1 MRLRKGLWTTMLA
14 TVIAAAALALPAG
27 AIGATVYDNIPS
39 PQPGNVPS
47 VPYEASGAAEWG
59 GQIQLAGTER
69 QNPTVTVLMSSW
81 GCQSGHWTSNDCVT
95 TAGATF
101 SHLITLNIYTVGVGG
116 VVGPL
121 IATASQTFNIPY
133 RPSHDPV
140 NCPATPEKW
149 FSAADGLCYNGFA
162 TPISFT
168 LNSVT
173 LPNKAIVSV
182 AYNTTHYGYS
192 PIGATACS
200 ATAAGCGYDSLNVG
214 TAPLPTIGIAPQP
227 SDAYLYDVFGSE
239 YCDGGV
245 GGTNVFRLDAGCWT
259 GFQPAFEIAA
269 VTINPP
275 PNKDA
280 CKGNGWQNYTRADG
294 SKFKN
299 QGDCIQ
305 YVNTGK

>member
-1 MRLRKGLWTTMLA
+1 MLA
-14 TVIAAAALALPAG
+14 SVIMAAALGLPGGAL
-27 AIGATVYDNIPS
+27 GATVYDDIPS

-47 VPYEASGAAEWG
+47 IAYEANGIAEFG

-69 QNPTVTVLMSSW
+69 QHPTVTVLMSSW

-95 TAGATF
+95 TPGATF
-101 SHLITLNIYTVGVGG
+101 SHLITLNLYNVGVGG
-116 VVGPL
+116 AVGSL
-121 IATASQTFNIPY
+121 IATASQTFNIPF
-133 RPSHDPV
+133 RPSHDPT
-140 NCPATPEKW
+140 NCPLTPEKW

-168 LNSVT
+168 LNTVT
-173 LPNKAIVSV
+173 LPNKVIVSD
-182 AYNTTHYGYS
+182 AYNTTDYGYA

-200 ATAAGCGYDSLNVG
+200 GTHAGCGYDSLNVG
-214 TAPLPTIGIAPQP
+214 TDGAPPSTGSQPQP
-227 SDAYLYDVFGSE
+227 TDAYLNSVFGSN
-239 YCDGGV
+239 YCDGGA
-245 GGTNVFRLDAGCWT
+245 GGSNVFRLDAGCWA
-259 GFQPAFEIAA
+259 GFQPAFRVAA

-280 CKGNGWQNYTRADG
+280 CKNNGWQTFTRADG

>member
-1 MRLRKGLWTTMLA
+1 MRRPNVLRTTLSALA
-14 TVIAAAALALPAG
+14 VAAAFALPAG
-27 AIGATVYDNIPS
+27 AVGATVYDNIPS

-47 VPYEASGAAEWG
+47 EAYEANGIAEFG

-81 GCQSGHWTSNDCVT
+81 GCESGHWTPTSNDCVT
-95 TAGATF
+95 TPGATF
-101 SHLITLNIYTVGVGG
+101 SHVITLNIYNVGLGGSVGS
-116 VVGPL
+116 L

-149 FSAADGLCYNGFA
+149 FSAGICYNGLA

-173 LPNKAIVSV
+173 LPNKVIVSV
-182 AYNTTHYGYS
+182 AYNTTHFGYT

-200 ATAAGCGYDSLNVG
+200 GTAAGCGYDSLNVG
-214 TAPLPTIGIAPQP
+214 LAPLPTVGIAPQP
-227 SDAYLYDVFGSE
+227 TDAYLYSVFGGA
-239 YCDGGV
+239 YCDGGL
-245 GGTNVFRLDAGCWT
+245 GGTSVFRLDAGCWG
-259 GFQPAFEIAA
+259 GFQPAFRVSA

-280 CKGNGWQNYTRADG
+280 CKNNGWQTYTRADG
-294 SKFKN
+294 SKFQN